1 MGFFDLGLTDLL
13 GIGPKAAGAMA
24 SNRSTAAGMDL
35 TAQQQF
41 ENEMLQRQL
50 LQDKANHGAATT
62 SMLGGM
68 LANEQPGTRPA
79 GVAASP
85 FASLMAGGAG
95 HDALMKQVQ
104 GAQDFTNNGGLKLPA
119 MVDPR
124 QTVKQYEKPS
134 MWEKLFSF
142 L

>member
-1 MGFFDLGLTDLL
+1 
-13 GIGPKAAGAMA
+13 MA
-24 SNRSTAAGMDL
+24 SNRSTAASMDL

-50 LQDKANHGAATT
+50 LQDKANHGAAMT
-62 SMLGGM
+62 STFGGM
-68 LANEQPGTRPA
+68 LANEQPSQRPA
-79 GVAASP
+79 GVAQSP

-95 HDALMKQVQ
+95 HDALLKQVQ
-104 GAQDFTNNGGLKLPA
+104 GAQDFSANGGLKLPA

-124 QTVKQYEKPS
+124 QTVKGYEKPS
-134 MWEKLFSF
+134 VWEKILSF